1 MTKSTSIV
9 YLEKSRVNQLNRIFK
24 GVRHLKS
31 EAHAAEQVAIK
42 MEKLFEVTREQRNN
56 YRRAL
61 QIIAN
66 GEDPNSPGSLASAAL
81 LRRMADEAL
90 QNK

>member
-1 MTKSTSIV
+1 MNKTVV

-24 GVRHLKS
+24 GARSLKAD
-31 EAHAAEQVAIK
+31 AHASEQVAIK
-42 MEKLFEVTREQRNN
+42 MEKLFEFTREQRNE

-66 GEDPNSPGSLASAAL
+66 GEDPQSPGSIASAAL
-81 LRRMADEAL
+81 LRKMAEEAL
-90 QNK
+90 KK